1 MSGMSQGDISK
12 VLHHVRATSSLTQ
25 GLRGHRLKV
34 TTSKEGRVLH
44 GVMEED
50 RFLLASR
57 SKDRGT
63 CRADQ
68 ASLHGPKTFSSGWIS
83 PKTSRQIHHTWLSP
97 HATRIGTQSSKLEQW
112 ALVSF
117 DICWWFQSQSLPL
130 SSPVSWMQQC
140 TSLST
145 AWQNIRA
152 RISQFHGLTMD
163 SSASIRWLKMN
174 FYLSN
179 FLSVWFPCISLH

>member
-1 MSGMSQGDISK
+1 MFVLPAVLPRVYVVISWRW
-12 VLHHVRATSSLTQ
+12 LHEKKAGSFMVSWRRT
-25 GLRGHRLKV
+25 G
-34 TTSKEGRVLH
+34 

-57 SKDRGT
+57 SKDRG
-63 CRADQ
+63 RADQ

-97 HATRIGTQSSKLEQW
+97 PATCIGTQSSKLEQW
-112 ALVSF
+112 ALVSY

-152 RISQFHGLTMD
+152 RISQFQGLTMD
-163 SSASIRWLKMN
+163 SSASIRWLKN
-174 FYLSN
+174 D
-179 FLSVWFPCISLH
+179 FLSQ